1 MSGQASQVSPL
12 WTEARAALSK
22 SFPQFYELAPGGPLV
37 LELGSDGWLLEV
49 KPEGRVLCQ
58 YGVAMDDVMSLMS
71 EGTPED
77 LGTDEVAKQAKYF
90 IQPAVSK
97 FRPLLL
103 QSGFIEETEMNDA
116 FVAVTFARTVDFH
129 NQSKVVDLI
138 RWCCRQIGGM
148 A

>member
-1 MSGQASQVSPL
+1 MTDSSSSVWAQL
-12 WTEARAALSK
+12 RNALTQ
-22 SFPQFYELAPGGPLV
+22 SFPQLYELEPGGALAMD
-37 LELGSDGWLLEV
+37 LGSEGWLLEI
-49 KPEGRVLCQ
+49 KPEGAVLCQ
-58 YGVAMDDVMSLMS
+58 YGMAMDDVMALLS

-77 LGTDEVAKQAKYF
+77 LGTDEVAKQVKYF

-103 QSGFIEETEMNDA
+103 QSGFAEGTEMNDE
-116 FVAVTFARTVDFH
+116 FIAVTFAHAVDL
-129 NQSKVVDLI
+129 QDPSKVQDLI

>member
-1 MSGQASQVSPL
+1 MSETRSPQ
-12 WTEARAALSK
+12 WKDARTTLTKA
-22 SFPQFYELAPGGPLV
+22 FPQLYELEPDGPLA
-37 LELGSDGWLLEV
+37 LDLGTEGWLLEI
-49 KPEGRVLCQ
+49 KPEGKLLCQ

-103 QSGFIEETEMNDA
+103 QSGFSEQTDMNEEY
-116 FVAVTFARTVDFH
+116 VAVSFEREVDFG
-129 NQSKVVDLI
+129 NLSKVQELM
-138 RWCCRQIGGM
+138 RWCCRQIGG
-148 A
+148 AP

>member
-1 MSGQASQVSPL
+1 MTDPASSA
-12 WTEARAALSK
+12 WTQLRTVLTH
-22 SFPQFYELAPGGPLV
+22 SFPGLYELEPGGPLAMD
-37 LELGSDGWLLEV
+37 LGPDGWLLEV
-49 KPEGRVLCQ
+49 KPDGTVLCQ
-58 YGVAMDDVMSLMS
+58 YGVAMDDVMALMS

-103 QSGFIEETEMNDA
+103 QSGFAENTEMNEE
-116 FVAVTFARTVDFH
+116 FVAVTFARAVDFQ
-129 NQSKVVDLI
+129 NPSKVQDLI

>member
-1 MSGQASQVSPL
+1 MSEVKSPH
-12 WTEARAALSK
+12 WAEARTTLSQA
-22 SFPQFYELAPGGPLV
+22 FPQLYELEPEGPLA
-37 LELGSDGWLLEV
+37 LDLGSEGWLLEI
-49 KPEGRVLCQ
+49 KPEGKLLCQ

-103 QSGFIEETEMNDA
+103 QSGFSEQTEMNEEY
-116 FVAVTFARTVDFH
+116 VAVTFERD
-129 NQSKVVDLI
+129 VDLANLAKVQDLM
-138 RWCCRQIGGM
+138 RWCCRQIGG
-148 A
+148 AA

>member
-1 MSGQASQVSPL
+1 MSRAPSPH
-12 WTEARAALSK
+12 WPAARVALFK
-22 SFPQFYELAPGGPLV
+22 SFPQFYEIETGGALV
-37 LELGSDGWLLEV
+37 LDLGDEGWLLEV
-49 KPEGRVLCQ
+49 KPEGTVVCQ

-103 QSGFIEETEMNDA
+103 QSGFAESTEMNDE
-116 FVAVTFARTVDFH
+116 FVAVTFARAVDFR
-129 NQSKVVDLI
+129 NLDKIEDLI
-138 RWCCRQIGGM
+138 RWCRRHIGATG
-148 A
+148 